1 MNDLYNNNNEKKTP
15 WNRSYYLSV
24 YRLFAYDFLKG
35 ETKTPN
41 GDVPNPDDPFG
52 DDEDHEKLAAL
63 AKSFEEKYVSYFR
76 LLQTDQLM
84 YIGSSIL

>member
-1 MNDLYNNNNEKKTP
+1 MTYLMTFTKKKTLGI
-15 WNRSYYLSV
+15 NIDII
-24 YRLFAYDFLKG
+24 YRLFAYDFFKG

-63 AKSFEEKYVSYFR
+63 AKSFEEKYVS
-76 LLQTDQLM
+76 
-84 YIGSSIL
+84 

>member
-1 MNDLYNNNNEKKTP
+1 MFYQRIMLIYISEWMTYLMTFTKKKTLGI
-15 WNRSYYLSV
+15 NIDII
-24 YRLFAYDFLKG
+24 YRLFCIWFFLKG

-63 AKSFEEKYVSYFR
+63 AKSFEEKYVS
-76 LLQTDQLM
+76 
-84 YIGSSIL
+84 

>member
-1 MNDLYNNNNEKKTP
+1 MNDLFNDKKKTLGIIIDIIHILLICI
-15 WNRSYYLSV
+15 W
-24 YRLFAYDFLKG
+24 FLKG

-63 AKSFEEKYVSYFR
+63 AKSFEEKYVSYFTR
-76 LLQTDQLM
+76 LQMDKLM
-84 YIGSSIL
+84 YIYL

>member
-1 MNDLYNNNNEKKTP
+1 MEIELII
-15 WNRSYYLSV
+15 
-24 YRLFAYDFLKG
+24 YRLFAYAFIKG

-63 AKSFEEKYVSYFR
+63 AKSFEEKYVSFFF
-76 LLQTDQLM
+76 
-84 YIGSSIL
+84 I

>member
-1 MNDLYNNNNEKKTP
+1 MIYLMTFTKKKTLGI
-15 WNRSYYLSV
+15 NIDII
-24 YRLFAYDFLKG
+24 YRLFAYDFFLKG

-63 AKSFEEKYVSYFR
+63 AKSFEEKYVS
-76 LLQTDQLM
+76 
-84 YIGSSIL
+84 